1 MKEIELSARIDEN
14 QFNYLSQKLSKEMK
28 KISNQKRFMIRFFKG
43 KVDVR
48 HPLDIRYKWTNG
60 LHELVFKKGALG
72 SQSREE
78 CIVNLGK
85 QNQLEKF
92 VRIFS
97 AFGYDVANAM
107 YREREIFR
115 NDSIEVM
122 LVKVHP
128 FFEMEVESIN
138 ESKKSD
144 AIKNINK
151 FFDEINIKP
160 LSKTDYQSF
169 ARLKDKKSNI
179 IFSMKDFPKPLMD
192 SEKWRTI
199 MKNTILLN
207 N

>member
-1 MKEIELSARIDEN
+1 MKEVELSAKISED
-14 QFNYLSQKLSKEMK
+14 QFNFLNKKLSKDMEK
-28 KISNQKRFMIRFFKG
+28 TSSQKRFMIRFFKE

-60 LHELVFKKGALG
+60 IHELVFKKGALG

-92 VRIFS
+92 VNIFS
-97 AFGYDVANAM
+97 AFGYDVGNAM
-107 YREREIFR
+107 YREREIFK

-138 ESKKSD
+138 GVKKSD
-144 AIKNINK
+144 ALKNIKN
-151 FFDEINIKP
+151 FFEEINIQP
-160 LSKTDYQSF
+160 LNKADYQSF
-169 ARLKDKKSNI
+169 ARLKDKQSNI
-179 IFSMKDFPKPLMD
+179 IFKLKDFPKPLIEND
-192 SEKWRTI
+192 KWRVI
-199 MKNTILLN
+199 MNNTVLSN